1 MRPDGKRILAE
12 NPLYNLMPYVLT
24 KRYDA
29 MNMVTL
35 DIPEAPLRAYMNAKR
50 AEKQPM
56 SHLALLLTAYLRAVE
71 KYPALNRFISGNHKI
86 YQRNNISVA
95 MVVLRPGGGST
106 MSKIIL
112 NEGDTVFDVQ
122 RKITDYVD
130 TNRQGGG
137 EQSGQAETNGLDKLV
152 NFLLHTGPLLNILM
166 WALRFTD
173 RHGLLPRAITDASP
187 FHASL
192 LVSNL
197 ASIRCNHIY
206 HHVYEFGTTSIA
218 ITLGNMREVP
228 KRLRNG
234 NVDLVRCI
242 PMGVVMDERIES
254 GHYLNSAFA
263 YMKKYL
269 DDPVLL
275 EQKPVLQ

>member
-166 WALRFTD
+166 WALRFAD
-173 RHGLLPRAITDASP
+173 RHGLLPRASVATTSTTMSTSSVRPASP
-187 FHASL
+187 SLWAICARCPSGCGTAMSIWCGASPWAW
-192 LVSNL
+192 SWTS
-197 ASIRCNHIY
+197 ASRA
-206 HHVYEFGTTSIA
+206 GTT
-218 ITLGNMREVP
+218 
-228 KRLRNG
+228 
-234 NVDLVRCI
+234 
-242 PMGVVMDERIES
+242 
-254 GHYLNSAFA
+254 
-263 YMKKYL
+263 
-269 DDPVLL
+269 
-275 EQKPVLQ
+275 

>member
-166 WALRFTD
+166 WALRFAD

-206 HHVYEFGTTSIA
+206 HHVYEFGATVSGQERPAGRSFHSLREEGRPCCGSIA
-218 ITLGNMREVP
+218 LRRRAGSWTRCARSTRARSRKMSAVP
-228 KRLRNG
+228 WTE
-234 NVDLVRCI
+234 C
-242 PMGVVMDERIES
+242 S
-254 GHYLNSAFA
+254 GRKAGR
-263 YMKKYL
+263 
-269 DDPVLL
+269 
-275 EQKPVLQ
+275 